1 MEKTNLGI
9 TIGAGRKAVSIY
21 RRNKNSSN
29 GVLMQFFVH
38 EYEHVSNQYDGTRS
52 SIMMWDED
60 LSFNDEYVMI
70 LNY

>member
-1 MEKTNLGI
+1 
-9 TIGAGRKAVSIY
+9 
-21 RRNKNSSN
+21 
-29 GVLMQFFVH
+29 MQFFVH